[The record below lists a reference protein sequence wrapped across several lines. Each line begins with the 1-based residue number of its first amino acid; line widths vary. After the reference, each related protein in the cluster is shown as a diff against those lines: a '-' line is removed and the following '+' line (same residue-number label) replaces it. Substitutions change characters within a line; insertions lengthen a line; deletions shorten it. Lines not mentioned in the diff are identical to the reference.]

1 MRGTHDVIAFH
12 TLRPGIIPAYAGN
25 TQVVSKARCNVRD
38 HLRVCGEHADH
49 VDGFQCEPGSSP
61 RMRGTLFRHG
71 SFCHTLGI
79 IPAYA
84 GNTTCLVLSSF
95 FCVGSSPR
103 MRGTHTQACSRPSR
117 HGIIPAYAGNT
128 ACNWRPFSH
137 TRDHPRVCGEHCD
150 GNTVCMLIYG
160 IIPAYAGNT
169 SPPAWPPS
177 KNRDHPRVCGEHSA
191 RRTRGNSHLGSSPRM
206 RGTLG
211 FAIIFPSV
219 FGIIPAYA
227 GNTGLI
233 VAICSRERD
242 HPRVCGEHRG
252 RYRTC
257 GKGLGSSPRMRG
269 TQYN

>member
-1 MRGTHDVIAFH
+1 M
-12 TLRPGIIPAYAGN
+12 
-25 TQVVSKARCNVRD
+25 VSKARCNVRD

>member
-1 MRGTHDVIAFH
+1 MGSSA
-12 TLRPGIIPAYAGN
+12 
-25 TQVVSKARCNVRD
+25 SRD
-38 HLRVCGEHADH
+38 HPRVCGEHFSDTARF
-49 VDGFQCEPGSSP
+49 VIPLGSSP
-61 RMRGTLFRHG
+61 RMRGTLLAL
-71 SFCHTLGI
+71 FCLR
-79 IPAYA
+79 
-84 GNTTCLVLSSF
+84 F
-95 FCVGSSPR
+95 FV
-103 MRGTHTQACSRPSR
+103 
-117 HGIIPAYAGNT
+117 
-128 ACNWRPFSH
+128 W
-137 TRDHPRVCGEHCD
+137 DHPRVCGEHCD